1 LFNRQSLQHSYG
13 PGCRSPGPIPQVD
26 LRKARKFGA
35 LRYGNM
41 VDLMEHHWKIIMFEL
56 LIDKSRMDLMG
67 IHSLLLSNY
76 QRVFYDNTLL
86 VIVTI
91 KNDDGL

>member
-1 LFNRQSLQHSYG
+1 
-13 PGCRSPGPIPQVD
+13 
-26 LRKARKFGA
+26 
-35 LRYGNM
+35 M
-41 VDLMEHHWKIIMFEL
+41 DLMEHHWKIIMFEL